1 MPARPRAQ
9 VFAPGEVLPR
19 GRYMR
24 LLNSEYYGLPPAT
37 DGWRY
42 FEVEGR
48 ILRVDPD
55 TMKVIGDAT
64 AEANRAY

>member
-1 MPARPRAQ
+1 VPARPRAQ
-9 VFAPGEVLPR
+9 AFSPGDVLPR
-19 GRYMR
+19 GRYLR
-24 LLNSEYYGLPPAT
+24 LLNSDYYGLPPVT
-37 DGWRY
+37 GRWRY

-55 TMKVIGDAT
+55 TMRVLDDAT